1 MKAMK
6 QYVKPEM
13 LAIEVEPACLLAGSE
28 GESDY
33 ANPEE
38 APGELYD
45 EIGMGEGYRKEFD

>member
-1 MKAMK
+1 MKEIK
-6 QYVKPEM
+6 QYVKPEIQV
-13 LAIEVEPACLLAGSE
+13 IEVEPTSLLAGSQ